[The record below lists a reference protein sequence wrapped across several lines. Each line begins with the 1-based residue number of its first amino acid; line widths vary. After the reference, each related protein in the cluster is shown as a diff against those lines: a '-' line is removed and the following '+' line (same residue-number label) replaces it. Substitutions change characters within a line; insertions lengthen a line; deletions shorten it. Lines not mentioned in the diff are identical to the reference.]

1 MRRLPA
7 ITVSKCDRLLPLPW
21 GEGWGE
27 GVKYLKLKP

>member
-1 MRRLPA
+1 MRRLPV
-7 ITVSKCDRLLPLPW
+7 ITVSKCDGLLPLLL